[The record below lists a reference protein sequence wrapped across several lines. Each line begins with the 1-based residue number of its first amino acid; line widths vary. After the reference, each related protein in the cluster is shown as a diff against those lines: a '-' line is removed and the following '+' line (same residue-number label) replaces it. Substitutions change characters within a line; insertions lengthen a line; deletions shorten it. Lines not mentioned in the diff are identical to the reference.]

1 MTQGIWRD
9 RLGRIYSHEIVH
21 CSHLA
26 IIRALVGAG
35 ANIHLANHFGG
46 TCLINSVQSS
56 ELVDFLI
63 RQVGRVL
70 LENILTAKCQGAD
83 VNAEDVQHKTALH
96 YAIQEH
102 RLDTA
107 RILVEVRHFLLT
119 IFPIMTILGRGRP
132 GQAQQVRG

>member
-1 MTQGIWRD
+1 M
-9 RLGRIYSHEIVH
+9 Y